1 MLNVE
6 QARSF
11 RVPQAQDVC
20 DPRATILYA
29 LGVGAGLG
37 AIDEQHLLFERDLA
51 VLPTMALVL
60 GTPGFWPMAPE
71 LGWDWSRILHGEQT
85 LKLFRP
91 LGLGQVVDGRIEIV
105 DIADK
110 GAGKP
115 ALVRARRT
123 LRTPTDRLI
132 AEMEEVWVLRG
143 AGGFGG
149 ARDLAGPPAAIMPD
163 RPADALLDLPTAPNQ
178 AMLYRLTGDRNPLHI
193 DQGTAQTA
201 GFDRPILHG
210 LATMGLV
217 GRAIS
222 HLCCGDDPTRL
233 TEMRVRFTAPVWP
246 GETVRTEI
254 WRDGDGLLF
263 RACVPD
269 RDSVVIDGGY
279 ARLDGFSEEQDR
291 LK

>member
-6 QARSF
+6 QVRSF
-11 RVPQAQDVC
+11 RVPEAQDAC
-20 DPRATILYA
+20 DPRSAILYA

-37 AIDEQHLLFERDLA
+37 GIDEQRLVFERDLA

-71 LGWDWSRILHGEQT
+71 LGWDWPHILHGEQT

-91 LGLGQVVDGRIEIV
+91 LELGQLVNGRIEIT
-105 DIADK
+105 DLADK
-110 GAGKP
+110 GVGKP
-115 ALVRARRT
+115 ALVRAKRILT
-123 LRTPTDRLI
+123 TPTDRLI

-149 ARDLAGPPAAIMPD
+149 ARNLSGSGAAEMPERLAD
-163 RPADALLDLPTAPNQ
+163 TVLDLPTAVNQ

-193 DQGTAQTA
+193 DEGTAQAA
-201 GFDRPILHG
+201 GFERPILHG

-217 GRAIS
+217 GRALT
-222 HLCCGDDPTRL
+222 HACCDGDPTGL

-254 WRDGDGLLF
+254 WRHGAEISF
-263 RACVPD
+263 RASVPD
-269 RDSVVIDGGY
+269 RNIIVIDGGY
-279 ARLDGFSEEQDR
+279 ARIGGFT
-291 LK
+291 

>member
-6 QARSF
+6 QLRRF
-11 RVPQAQDVC
+11 RVPEAQDVC
-20 DPRATILYA
+20 DPRGAILYA

-37 AIDEQHLLFERDLA
+37 AIAEQHLIFERDLA

-71 LGWDWSRILHGEQT
+71 LGWDWPRILHGEQT
-85 LKLFRP
+85 LKLFCP
-91 LGLGQVVDGRIEIV
+91 LELGQLVNGRIEI
-105 DIADK
+105 IGLADK
-110 GAGKP
+110 GVGKP
-115 ALVRARRT
+115 ALVRAKRVLT
-123 LRTPTDRLI
+123 TPTDRLI
-132 AEMEEVWVLRG
+132 AEMEEVWVLRD

-149 ARDLAGPPAAIMPD
+149 ARNLDGSEPVVMPE
-163 RPADALLDLPTAPNQ
+163 RPADAFLDLPTASNQ

-193 DQGTAQTA
+193 DQGTAQAA

-217 GRAIS
+217 GRALT
-222 HLCCGDDPTRL
+222 HLCCDGDPASL

-246 GETVRTEI
+246 GETVRTEV
-254 WRDGDGLLF
+254 WRHGDEISF
-263 RACVPD
+263 RASVPD
-269 RDSVVIDGGY
+269 RNRIVIDGGH
-279 ARLDGFSEEQDR
+279 ARIGGFKEERDA

>member
-1 MLNVE
+1 MLDVE
-6 QARSF
+6 QLHRF
-11 RVPQAQDVC
+11 HVPEAQDVC
-20 DPRATILYA
+20 DARAAILYA

-37 AIDEQHLLFERDLA
+37 TIDEQHLIFERDLA

-71 LGWDWSRILHGEQT
+71 LGWDWPRILHGEQT

-91 LGLGQVVDGRIEIV
+91 LELGQLVNGRIEITNL
-105 DIADK
+105 ADK
-110 GAGKP
+110 GVGKP
-115 ALVRARRT
+115 ALVRAKRVLT
-123 LRTPTDRLI
+123 TPTDRLI

-149 ARDLAGPPAAIMPD
+149 SRELSGQSAAVMPD
-163 RPADALLDLPTAPNQ
+163 RPADAMLDLPTASNQ
-178 AMLYRLTGDRNPLHI
+178 AMLYRLTGDRNPLHV
-193 DQGTAQTA
+193 DHGTAQAA
-201 GFDRPILHG
+201 GFERPILHG

-217 GRAIS
+217 GRALA
-222 HLCCGDDPTRL
+222 HLCCGGDPAAL

-254 WRDGDGLLF
+254 WRNGDELLF
-263 RACVPD
+263 RASVPD
-269 RDSVVIDGGY
+269 RNNVVIDGGY
-279 ARLDGFSEEQDR
+279 AYVGGFRKEQDE

>member
-6 QARSF
+6 QLDRF
-11 RVPQAQDVC
+11 RIPEAQDAC
-20 DPRATILYA
+20 DPRSAILYA

-37 AIDEQHLLFERDLA
+37 SIDEQHLVFERELA

-60 GTPGFWPMAPE
+60 GTPGFWPMASE
-71 LGWDWSRILHGEQT
+71 LGWDWPRILHGEQT

-91 LGLGQVVDGRIEIV
+91 LELGQLVNGRIEITGL
-105 DIADK
+105 ADK

-115 ALVRARRT
+115 ALVQAKRT
-123 LRTPTDRLI
+123 LTTPTDRVI

-149 ARDLAGPPAAIMPD
+149 PRNLNAAEAVSMPD
-163 RPADALLDLPTAPNQ
+163 RRADAFLDLPTAANQ

-193 DQGTAQTA
+193 DQGTAAAA
-201 GFDRPILHG
+201 GFERPILHG

-217 GRAIS
+217 GRALTHI
-222 HLCCGDDPTRL
+222 CCGGDPTGL

-254 WRDGDGLLF
+254 WRQGDDITF
-263 RACVPD
+263 RAIVPGRND
-269 RDSVVIDGGY
+269 VVIDSGY
-279 ARLDGFSEEQDR
+279 AHVGGFRKEQDED
-291 LK
+291 K